1 MNDCFVGRTLGRLL
15 SHKLSCKTVGQ
26 SSFKLQNWRRVA
38 IVAIALLIT
47 LAIGLSLTLA
57 QPALGQ
63 SAQPNPAAS
72 PSAAEDLE
80 TLKRQTEEIDRYKSS
95 LETQEKQINSA
106 EAFIQGNMT
115 DLQQSLK
122 TTQSTI
128 QDNRDRLRLAQ
139 QYLTALEADLV
150 KSQTRY
156 DRRQSATVARL
167 RFFQQQQRL
176 KGLALLLKSQNL
188 NEFLERRYRLKR
200 LYLADRQGLGTLKAE
215 ADRLETRRSYIQ
227 QQKNGMALL
236 AQKLDLE
243 KSKLET
249 QVQTQR
255 GLAKQLKD
263 DRQALEAAQLQLKR
277 DSDAIKAVIQDKTA
291 QLERDRQLASLGI
304 SGKGPLRVPVDA
316 PITSEFGWRIHPVLG
331 TERFHSGMDFGADY
345 GAAIIAAGPGI
356 VILADWYGGYG
367 NAVILDHGNGITT
380 LYGHGSEL
388 LVQTGQAV
396 ALGQPIATVG
406 STGLSTGPHLHF
418 EVRQEGEPVDPRNY
432 L

>member
-1 MNDCFVGRTLGRLL
+1 M
-15 SHKLSCKTVGQ
+15 
-26 SSFKLQNWRRVA
+26 
-38 IVAIALLIT
+38 T
-47 LAIGLSLTLA
+47 LAKTQTRLAQQRPRSAPGLASIGLILILVLVGSLGL
-57 QPALGQ
+57 LGLKQ
-63 SAQPNPAAS
+63 ANAS
-72 PSAAEDLE
+72 PPAQQLFSQAIGQTLSQATPTNSEPSLED
-80 TLKRQTEEIDRYKSS
+80 LKRQTEEIDRYKSS
-95 LETQEKQINSA
+95 LETQEKQIDSA

-122 TTQSTI
+122 TTQTTI

-150 KSQTRY
+150 KSQARY

-176 KGLALLLKSQNL
+176 KGLAVLLKSQNL

-200 LYLADRQGLGTLKAE
+200 LYLADRQGLGNLKAE
-215 ADRLETRRSYIQ
+215 ADRLQKRRSYIQ

-243 KSKLET
+243 KAKLET

-255 GLAKQLKD
+255 GLAQKLKG
-263 DRQALEAAQLQLKR
+263 DRQALEAAQLQLQR
-277 DSDAIKAVIQDKTA
+277 DSDTLKTMIQDKAA
-291 QLERDRQLASLGI
+291 QMERDRQLASLGI
-304 SGKGPLRVPVDA
+304 SGKGPLGVPVNA

-345 GAAIIAAGPGI
+345 GAPITAAGPGI
-356 VILADWYGGYG
+356 VIMADWYGGYG

-388 LVQTGQAV
+388 LVQAGQAV
-396 ALGQPIATVG
+396 TLGQPIATVG

-418 EVRQEGEPVDPRNY
+418 EVRQDGDPVDPRNY

>member
-1 MNDCFVGRTLGRLL
+1 VRQT
-15 SHKLSCKTVGQ
+15 
-26 SSFKLQNWRRVA
+26 SFSPQNWQRIVNAA
-38 IVAIALLIT
+38 IILLVTLLFAL
-47 LAIGLSLTLA
+47 GLGLRLSLA
-57 QPALGQ
+57 QPAV
-63 SAQPNPAAS
+63 SQPS
-72 PSAAEDLE
+72 PTSTTATTAEDLE

-95 LETQEKQINSA
+95 LKTQEKQINSA

-122 TTQSTI
+122 TTQATI

-139 QYLTALEADLV
+139 QYLTALEADLLS
-150 KSQTRY
+150 SQRRY

-243 KSKLET
+243 KAKLET

-255 GLAKQLKD
+255 GLAQQLKG
-263 DRQALEAAQLQLKR
+263 DRQALEAAQLQLQR

-345 GAAIIAAGPGI
+345 GAAITAAGPGI

-380 LYGHGSEL
+380 LYGHGSNL
-388 LVQTGQAV
+388 LVQAGQAV
-396 ALGQPIATVG
+396 TLGQPIATVG

-418 EVRQEGEPVDPRNY
+418 EVRQDGEPVDPRNY

>member
-1 MNDCFVGRTLGRLL
+1 VRQT
-15 SHKLSCKTVGQ
+15 
-26 SSFKLQNWRRVA
+26 SFSPQNWQRIVNAA
-38 IVAIALLIT
+38 IILLVTLLFAL
-47 LAIGLSLTLA
+47 GLGLRLSLA
-57 QPALGQ
+57 QPAV
-63 SAQPNPAAS
+63 SQPS
-72 PSAAEDLE
+72 PTSTTATTAEDLE

-95 LETQEKQINSA
+95 LKTQEKQINSA

-122 TTQSTI
+122 TTQATI

-139 QYLTALEADLV
+139 QYLTALEADLLS
-150 KSQTRY
+150 SQRRY

-243 KSKLET
+243 KAKLET

-255 GLAKQLKD
+255 GLAQQLKG
-263 DRQALEAAQLQLKR
+263 DRQALEAAQLQLQR

-345 GAAIIAAGPGI
+345 GAAITAAGPGI

-380 LYGHGSEL
+380 LYGHGSDL

-396 ALGQPIATVG
+396 TLGQPIATVG

-418 EVRQEGEPVDPRNY
+418 EVRQDGEPVDPRNY

>member
-1 MNDCFVGRTLGRLL
+1 VRDRSGRT
-15 SHKLSCKTVGQ
+15 GQ
-26 SSFKLQNWRRVA
+26 IRWVIRA
-38 IVAIALLIT
+38 TIALWVT
-47 LAIGLSLTLA
+47 LVLALGLGLSLSLA
-57 QPALGQ
+57 QPAV
-63 SAQPNPAAS
+63 SQPSPPPPAS
-72 PSAAEDLE
+72 TAAEDLE

-122 TTQSTI
+122 TTQATI

-139 QYLTALEADLV
+139 QYLTALEADLLS
-150 KSQTRY
+150 SQGRY

-200 LYLADRQGLGTLKAE
+200 LYLADRRGLGTLKAE

-243 KSKLET
+243 KAKLET

-255 GLAKQLKD
+255 GLAQQLKG
-263 DRQALEAAQLQLKR
+263 DRQALEAAQLQLQR

-345 GAAIIAAGPGI
+345 GAAITAAGPGI

-380 LYGHGSEL
+380 LYGHSSEL

-396 ALGQPIATVG
+396 TLGQPIATVG

-418 EVRQEGEPVDPRNY
+418 EVRQDGEPVDPRNY

>member
-1 MNDCFVGRTLGRLL
+1 MAIILIVIGVVLGI
-15 SHKLSCKTVGQ
+15 TV
-26 SSFKLQNWRRVA
+26 
-38 IVAIALLIT
+38 
-47 LAIGLSLTLA
+47 LA
-57 QPALGQ
+57 QAAVTQPIPTQATIAQATTPTIDPAT
-63 SAQPNPAAS
+63 
-72 PSAAEDLE
+72 DLE

-95 LETQEKQINSA
+95 LDIQEKQIDSA

-122 TTQSTI
+122 TTQSSI

-150 KSQTRY
+150 NAQTRY
-156 DRRQSATVARL
+156 DQRRSATVARL

-176 KGLALLLKSQNL
+176 KGFAILLKSQNL

-200 LYLADRQGLGTLKAE
+200 LYLADRRGLGNLQTL
-215 ADRLETRRSYIQ
+215 ADRLQKRRSYIQ

-243 KSKLET
+243 KAKLET
-249 QVQTQR
+249 QFQTQR
-255 GLAKQLKD
+255 GLAQKLKD
-263 DRQALEAAQLQLKR
+263 DRQALETAQIQLQR
-277 DSDAIKAVIQDKTA
+277 DSEAIKAVIQDKTA

-304 SGKGPLRVPVDA
+304 SGKGPLLVPVNA
-316 PITSEFGWRIHPVLG
+316 PITSEFGWRVHPVLG

-345 GAAIIAAGPGI
+345 GTPIVAAGPGI

-367 NAVILDHGNGITT
+367 NAVIIDHGNGIST

-388 LVQTGQAV
+388 LVQSGQAV
-396 ALGQPIATVG
+396 TLGQPIATVG